1 MLPAHHCPGSDRVSE
16 CLSCNGVIL
25 VQERG
30 HRPPPP
36 LPNFT
41 WGSGESVT
49 FLRSLCVASYTEESI
64 TFLRSLYVASYPV
77 KSITLLRS
85 MYVASYPV
93 KSITFLRSMYVA
105 GYPEEFITF
114 YLLVATSSCLPLFLV
129 TVGPI
134 SVLSMLRPL
143 LRSANGRMTSDQL
156 AKSSF
161 VKINVD
167 SQDRIRLLLI
177 PYH

>member
-49 FLRSLCVASYTEESI
+49 FLRSLYVASYTEESI
-64 TFLRSLYVASYPV
+64 TLLRFLYVASYPV

-93 KSITFLRSMYVA
+93 KSITFLRSLYVA
-105 GYPEEFITF
+105 GYPEEFIIF
-114 YLLVATSSCLPLFLV
+114 LLVGGDVFLFTSVFGDGWP
-129 TVGPI
+129 
-134 SVLSMLRPL
+134 
-143 LRSANGRMTSDQL
+143 
-156 AKSSF
+156 
-161 VKINVD
+161 NVCAID
-167 SQDRIRLLLI
+167 AEPPFTERQ
-177 PYH
+177 